1 MDLVLAS
8 GSPRRRDLLESLG
21 VEFAVDPPDVD
32 EAPLPGEHPVDYVRR
47 LSVDKAMAVAARHG
61 DDVTVVAAD
70 TTVDVGG
77 RILGKPESPDEARSM
92 LLALSA
98 TTHQVHTGVTVRA
111 GDRVETSVAT
121 TSVTFTT
128 VTPELLEWYL
138 ATGEPFDK
146 AGGYAL
152 QGAGALLV
160 DAVNGSVSN
169 VVGLPLTLLAE
180 LLAAV
185 GLALV
190 SPPGG

>member
-8 GSPRRRDLLESLG
+8 GSPRRRDLLESLA
-21 VEFAVDPPDVD
+21 VEFVVDPPQVD
-32 EAPLPGEHPVDYVRR
+32 ETPQPGEQPVDYVRR
-47 LSVDKAMAVAARHG
+47 LSVDKALAVAARRPRS
-61 DDVTVVAAD
+61 TVVAAD
-70 TTVDVGG
+70 TTVDIGG
-77 RILGKPESPDEARSM
+77 RILGKPQSPGEARAM

-98 TTHQVHTGVTVRA
+98 TTHQVHTGVTVCA
-111 GDRVETSVAT
+111 GDRLQSAVAT

-128 VTPELLEWYL
+128 VTPELLEWYV

-160 DAVNGSVSN
+160 ESVSGSVSN
-169 VVGLPLTLLAE
+169 VVGLPLTVLSQ

-190 SPPGG
+190 SPRRS

>member
-1 MDLVLAS
+1 VS
-8 GSPRRRDLLESLG
+8 SSRWT
-21 VEFAVDPPDVD
+21 PPDVD

-47 LSVDKAMAVAARHG
+47 LSVDKVLTVAARHG
-61 DDVTVVAAD
+61 DHVTVVAAD

-111 GDRVETSVAT
+111 GDRVETSAAT

-190 SPPGG
+190 SPPGR